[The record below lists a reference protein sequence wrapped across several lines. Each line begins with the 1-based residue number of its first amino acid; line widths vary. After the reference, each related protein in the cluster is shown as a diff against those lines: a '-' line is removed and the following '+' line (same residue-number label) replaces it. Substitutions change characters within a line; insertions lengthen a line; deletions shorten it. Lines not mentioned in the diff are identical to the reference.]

1 LGVVNSKFLSVYSQ
15 VPWVKHL
22 AILIKY
28 WGKGNSHKIIDKQL
42 LSSYAIVLMLIH
54 FLIKKKK
61 INLIYDA
68 RNRSNTLPNFMYK
81 RRKNEEVQ

>member
-1 LGVVNSKFLSVYSQ
+1 VYSQ
-15 VPWVKHL
+15 IPWIKYL

-28 WGKGNSHKIIDKQL
+28 WGKGITHKVIDKHL
-42 LSSYAIVLMLIH
+42 LSSYAIVLMLLH

-68 RNRSNTLPNFMYK
+68 RNRSATLPNFMYK
-81 RRKNEEVQ
+81 RRKLEEVQEF